1 MPLCMNRSWHLGF
14 LSSHGG
20 SSMRAI
26 VSAILR
32 GDLAAQAR
40 VVISNNSDAPAL
52 DFARAMGVPAVH
64 MSQTKLGNA
73 RDIDSAI
80 AEALASHGVELVILS
95 GYLRK
100 LGPSTLCRYRGRILN
115 IHPALLPGY
124 GGTGMYGRRVHEAV
138 IAGGEAVSGVSI
150 HIVDGIY
157 DHGPVIARREVR
169 VEAGDTTETL
179 AQRIEMLEPLFFVE
193 TLRRLT
199 EGSLA
204 LPE

>member
-1 MPLCMNRSWHLGF
+1 MNRGWHLGF

-32 GDLAAQAR
+32 SDLAAQAR

-52 DFARAMGVPAVH
+52 VFARTMGVSAVH
-64 MSQTKLGNA
+64 MSQTKLGNT

-80 AEALASHGVELVILS
+80 AETLASHGVELVICS
-95 GYLRK
+95 GYLRR
-100 LGPSTLCRYRGRILN
+100 LGPITLGRYRGRILN
-115 IHPALLPGY
+115 IHPALLPGF

-138 IAGGEAVSGVSI
+138 IAAGEAVSGVSI
-150 HIVDGIY
+150 HVVDDMY
-157 DHGPVIARREVR
+157 DHGPVIARCEVP
-169 VEAGDTTETL
+169 VKAGDTPETL
-179 AQRIEMLEPLFFVE
+179 AQRIEMLEPSFFLE

-199 EGSLA
+199 EGSLS